1 MWRQRSV
8 REEQRHSPTY
18 KKVLNRKL
26 IRKQMDKKDF
36 LTVLTIPSKTMVV
49 EDWSSLQKV
58 CSVKIETGFQ
68 CSLWS

>member
-18 KKVLNRKL
+18 NKVLNRKL
-26 IRKQMDKKDF
+26 IRKQTDKKI
-36 LTVLTIPSKTMVV
+36 LTIPSKTMVV